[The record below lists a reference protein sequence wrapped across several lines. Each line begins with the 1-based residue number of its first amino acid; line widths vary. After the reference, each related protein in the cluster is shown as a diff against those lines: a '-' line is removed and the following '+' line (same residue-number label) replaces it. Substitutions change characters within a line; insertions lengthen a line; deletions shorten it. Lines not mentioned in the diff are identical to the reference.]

1 MIPVITKG
9 AKTQEHGKF
18 SISTTIRHKEAM
30 LCSHNALAYHFFTRF
45 TQMAEPFSDPR
56 DAARWS
62 TTPLWP
68 GNDCTGN
75 VSYCQ
80 QYDDVTAY
88 FQKLGIKV
96 NKVTHSWRVF
106 GARLLDD
113 MGVDDQVSLYLLPLH
128 MLCLLPQQGC
138 ELFSLTDRNAALSS
152 MLTLLQLICSRQGA
166 PSKPFT
172 FMIMILLSQ
181 VIARMGKW
189 SCSAMKKSYLLNC
202 KPQGLLAIAGWPHAA
217 GNVKY
222 QFFHERFCMTVPN
235 TLVELLVFPFIRY
248 LEQVKFSPAVSTLKI
263 SWT

>member
-1 MIPVITKG
+1 M
-9 AKTQEHGKF
+9 
-18 SISTTIRHKEAM
+18 
-30 LCSHNALAYHFFTRF
+30 
-45 TQMAEPFSDPR
+45 DPR
-56 DAARWS
+56 DAAIWS

-68 GNDCTGN
+68 GNDCNGN
-75 VSYCQ
+75 LSYRQ
-80 QYDDVTAY
+80 QYDDVIAY

-96 NKVTHSWRVF
+96 NKVTHSWRIF

-113 MGVDDQVSLYLLPLH
+113 MGVDDQVSLFLLPLH
-128 MLCLLPQQGC
+128 MLCLLSQQGC
-138 ELFSLTDRNAALSS
+138 ELFSLAYRNAALST
-152 MLTLLQLICSRQGA
+152 MLTVLQLNCSRLGA

-248 LEQVKFSPAVSTLKI
+248 LEQVSWISCIDLRKFSPAVSTLKI
-263 SWT
+263 S